1 MLRLV
6 KWIVFALLLM
16 VVVIV
21 SFQNLTP
28 IQLHFL
34 FSTVELPQAVILL
47 ITLLIGFLLGVLA
60 GALWRVRSWRAKH
73 HKQQNE
79 PE

>member
-6 KWIVFALLLM
+6 KWILFALLLLIA
-16 VVVIV
+16 VIV

-34 FSTVELPQAVILL
+34 FSTVELPQAVFLL
-47 ITLLIGFLLGVLA
+47 ISLLVGFILGGLA
-60 GALWRVRSWRAKH
+60 GALWRERSWRAKQL
-73 HKQQNE
+73 KQQSD